1 MRTGRPRSLA
11 NMIREIQKEVEPELK
26 ATLQELFGLENY
38 SIPEPIYPEPEMG
51 DFAYTIAF
59 PLAKT
64 LRKNPKQ
71 IAQQIVDAINAKKIP
86 TVSTR

>member
-1 MRTGRPRSLA
+1 
-11 NMIREIQKEVEPELK
+11 MIREIQKEVEPELK

-64 LRKNPKQ
+64 LAEKSKTNCS
-71 IAQQIVDAINAKKIP
+71 ANC
-86 TVSTR
+86 